1 MIPNKYPGT
10 GLLLFLIVIFLVFM
24 FSSKREEDN
33 RAKTIKDETSLL
45 GDSLYKFIKS
55 FKIEDY
61 KKLDGLKTAV
71 GRFIIFYVDNNY
83 IDKNLLHDI
92 DSSFL
97 THNINQLESVIALEE
112 RRNIVGK
119 YSNGAPAEKIT
130 LIIHYLDVKSKTEFA
145 IDQIKGGDPVSSF
158 KSRNSQEG
166 ACGPPPTNSEIIQ
179 KIIARIK
186 PLVSI

>member
-83 IDKNLLHDI
+83 IDK
-92 DSSFL
+92 
-97 THNINQLESVIALEE
+97 
-112 RRNIVGK
+112 
-119 YSNGAPAEKIT
+119 
-130 LIIHYLDVKSKTEFA
+130 KSLA
-145 IDQIKGGDPVSSF
+145 
-158 KSRNSQEG
+158 
-166 ACGPPPTNSEIIQ
+166 
-179 KIIARIK
+179 
-186 PLVSI
+186 